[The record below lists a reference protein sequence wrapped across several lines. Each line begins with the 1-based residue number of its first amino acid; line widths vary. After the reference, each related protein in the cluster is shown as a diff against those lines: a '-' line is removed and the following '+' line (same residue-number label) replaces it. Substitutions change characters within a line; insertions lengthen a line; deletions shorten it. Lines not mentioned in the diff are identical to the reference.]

1 MRRLLLCGVSAAML
15 MAGSRHACAFEIVE
29 DIAAEV
35 GISKQL
41 VEEIKNG
48 LTQLKQLQTELQELQ
63 ADLQLVEQFTFL
75 TESFVHN
82 PNLGSVMGL
91 LNALGL
97 QNDLPLNPFAVQSL
111 LSGYGGMSGLNGVLG
126 QLSNL
131 GNLVNGS
138 FNADHLFDC
147 TDNSFACQQTKAR
160 AAANAGYKGIASQLY
175 TDLTNHMT
183 SLGGAADDAARGERS
198 EDRGGRD
205 GADRAGTYLGIQHGG
220 AAAGGHSARAGPAAG
235 ERTAGRREAQRRLCR
250 LYPGRAALRE
260 SRMRYLYQALYA
272 LTLISAGAAGSYVW
286 LRQVQPQLALA
297 SHRSPGTGRTPTR
310 CSATILGA
318 ATILASTTR
327 TAPRQPR
334 RSCRPTSTPS

>member
-1 MRRLLLCGVSAAML
+1 MRKLLLCGIASL
-15 MAGSRHACAFEIVE
+15 FFRAGCDKAGAFEIVE

-75 TESFVHN
+75 TENFVHN

-91 LNALGL
+91 LNALGV

-111 LSGYGGMSGLNGVLG
+111 LSGYGGMGGLNGALG
-126 QLSNL
+126 QLSSL

-147 TDNSFACQQTKAR
+147 TDNSFACQQAKAR

-175 TDLTNHMT
+175 TDLANHMT
-183 SLGGAADDAARGERS
+183 SLTGLRTTLRGASDPKTVADATAQIALEHTWVSNTAAQLQAVTAIAQAQQRVNEQQ
-198 EDRGGRD
+198 
-205 GADRAGTYLGIQHGG
+205 ADEKLSADFAAFIQ
-220 AAAGGHSARAGPAAG
+220 AAPH
-235 ERTAGRREAQRRLCR
+235 
-250 LYPGRAALRE
+250 
-260 SRMRYLYQALYA
+260 
-272 LTLISAGAAGSYVW
+272 
-286 LRQVQPQLALA
+286 
-297 SHRSPGTGRTPTR
+297 
-310 CSATILGA
+310 
-318 ATILASTTR
+318 
-327 TAPRQPR
+327 
-334 RSCRPTSTPS
+334 